1 MYKNQFT
8 DKNIL
13 YWLLSFA
20 KPYKAF
26 IFVAFF
32 AMVVVAIFELLVPIN
47 IKEVVDNI
55 VESKSTY
62 ENIKNSSFK
71 ILGLIVGVFIFSS
84 TFSYILN
91 ITGQKIM
98 KNIRDDVFDH
108 VLNLPQQFFDKQSV
122 GRITTR
128 VTNDVN
134 ALNEFYTNVLVQF
147 VKDLLVIVGV
157 IYVMFQYNY
166 NLTFSIILITIFII
180 VFAFL
185 YRKRLRRVYTK
196 LRLTISK
203 LNSFIN
209 ESIRGIRLLKIYN
222 KSDENLTRFKS
233 LSNENF
239 SANMEQMYTF
249 AVYRPFIEFMSVF
262 STATIVWIGGREI
275 VSNNL
280 SVGEL
285 LAILFFLRMIF
296 RPILDLADKY
306 DILQSALAASENL
319 FNIAKVDR
327 EKFGNIEFPRN
338 FQCIE
343 FKNIWFSYGGE
354 ENWVLKNFNLKINKG
369 DSILMLGST
378 GSGKTTIMNLLLGFY
393 TPKKGEILIDGIELE
408 KYNFNSIR
416 ENFSVI
422 MQDTALFNIVIDDEN
437 INSFDALRSVGEKQ
451 IRNVKQTLEKPF
463 HVIILDEATSNLDL
477 DLEKDVKDY
486 LDKVKDKTSILIAH
500 RLNLIKDNDK
510 IIILSNGKLI
520 ETGTHDELIQKDSEY
535 SKIFKFNQQFY
546 EI

>member
-1 MYKNQFT
+1 MYRNQFT

-13 YWLLSFA
+13 FWLLSFA

-393 TPKKGEILIDGIELE
+393 TPNKGEILIDGIELE

-520 ETGTHDELIQKDSEY
+520 ETGTHDELIKKDTEY

>member
-1 MYKNQFT
+1 MYRNQFT

-13 YWLLSFA
+13 FWLISFA

-393 TPKKGEILIDGIELE
+393 TPNKGEILIDGIELE

-520 ETGTHDELIQKDSEY
+520 ESGTHDELIQKDTEY

>member
-1 MYKNQFT
+1 
-8 DKNIL
+8 
-13 YWLLSFA
+13 
-20 KPYKAF
+20 
-26 IFVAFF
+26 
-32 AMVVVAIFELLVPIN
+32 MVVVAIFELLVPIN

-393 TPKKGEILIDGIELE
+393 TPNKGEILIDGIELE

>member
-1 MYKNQFT
+1 MYRNQFT

-13 YWLLSFA
+13 FWLLSFA

-520 ETGTHDELIQKDSEY
+520 ETGTHDELIKKDTEY

>member
-180 VFAFL
+180 VFGFL

-393 TPKKGEILIDGIELE
+393 RPNKGEILIDGIELE

>member
-1 MYKNQFT
+1 MYRNQFT

-13 YWLLSFA
+13 FWLLSFA

-393 TPKKGEILIDGIELE
+393 TPKKGEILIDGIELK

-416 ENFSVI
+416 KNFSVI

>member
-1 MYKNQFT
+1 MYRNQFT

-13 YWLLSFA
+13 FWLLSFA

-180 VFAFL
+180 VFGFL

-393 TPKKGEILIDGIELE
+393 IPKKGEILIDGIELE

>member
-1 MYKNQFT
+1 MYRNQFT

-13 YWLLSFA
+13 FWLLSFA

>member
-1 MYKNQFT
+1 MYRNQFT

-13 YWLLSFA
+13 FWLLSFA

-222 KSDENLTRFKS
+222 KSDENLNRFKS

>member
-1 MYKNQFT
+1 MYRNQFT

-13 YWLLSFA
+13 FWLLSFA

-546 EI
+546 AI

>member
-1 MYKNQFT
+1 MYRNQFT

-13 YWLLSFA
+13 FWLLSFA

-108 VLNLPQQFFDKQSV
+108 VLNLPQEFFDKQSV

-222 KSDENLTRFKS
+222 KSDENLNRFKS

-354 ENWVLKNFNLKINKG
+354 ENWVLKNFNLKIDKG

>member
-1 MYKNQFT
+1 MHRNQFT

-13 YWLLSFA
+13 FWLISFA

-343 FKNIWFSYGGE
+343 FKNIWFSYSGE

-520 ETGTHDELIQKDSEY
+520 ETGTHDELIQKDTEY

>member
-1 MYKNQFT
+1 MYRNQFT

-13 YWLLSFA
+13 FWLLSFA

-108 VLNLPQQFFDKQSV
+108 VLNLPQEFFDKQSV

>member
-1 MYKNQFT
+1 MYRNQFT

-13 YWLLSFA
+13 SWLLSFA

-393 TPKKGEILIDGIELE
+393 TPNKGEILIDGIELE

>member
-1 MYKNQFT
+1 MHRNQFT

-13 YWLLSFA
+13 FWLISFA

-343 FKNIWFSYGGE
+343 FKNIWFSYGE

-393 TPKKGEILIDGIELE
+393 TPNKGEILIDGIELE
-408 KYNFNSIR
+408 KYDFNSIR

-520 ETGTHDELIQKDSEY
+520 ETGTHDELIQKDTEY

>member
-1 MYKNQFT
+1 MYRNQFT

-13 YWLLSFA
+13 FWLLSFA

-393 TPKKGEILIDGIELE
+393 TPNKGEILIDGIELE

-520 ETGTHDELIQKDSEY
+520 ETGTHDELIQKDTEY

>member
-98 KNIRDDVFDH
+98 KNIRDNVFDH

-393 TPKKGEILIDGIELE
+393 TPNKGEILIDGIELE

-520 ETGTHDELIQKDSEY
+520 ETGTHDELIQKDTEY

>member
-1 MYKNQFT
+1 MYRNQFT

-13 YWLLSFA
+13 FWLLSFA

-393 TPKKGEILIDGIELE
+393 RPNKGEILIDGIELE

-520 ETGTHDELIQKDSEY
+520 ETGTHDELIQKDTEY

>member
-13 YWLLSFA
+13 FWLLSFA

-32 AMVVVAIFELLVPIN
+32 AMVIVAIFELLVPIN

-343 FKNIWFSYGGE
+343 FKNIWFSYGE

-393 TPKKGEILIDGIELE
+393 TPNKGEILIDGIELE
-408 KYNFNSIR
+408 KYDFNSIR

>member
-1 MYKNQFT
+1 MYRNQFT

-13 YWLLSFA
+13 FWLLSFA

-108 VLNLPQQFFDKQSV
+108 VLNLPQEFFDKQSV

-222 KSDENLTRFKS
+222 KSDENLNRFKS